1 VTGQQY
7 RWGIWTFLLL
17 TVFLTAQPAFLR
29 AAEFRVTQME
39 CKLVE
44 GTYVL
49 DAAVDYKFS
58 EKALEALENG
68 VPLTLEVHL
77 QLRRKGAWLWEED
90 ELDSRLR
97 FQLRYHALASLY
109 QLLDLQSGE
118 QQSFATRDA
127 AIVALGEIQ
136 SLPVIAHRLLEP
148 GEEYD
153 LRLRTVLDIDALPL
167 PLRPM
172 AYLSP
177 SWNLSSKSKTWR
189 ITP

>member
-1 VTGQQY
+1 LTL
-7 RWGIWTFLLL
+7 LLL
-17 TVFLTAQPAFLR
+17 TASLVVQPTFTQG
-29 AAEFRVTQME
+29 AEFRVAEMQ
-39 CKLVE
+39 CNLVA

-49 DAAVDYKFS
+49 DATVEYEFS
-58 EKALEALENG
+58 EKALEALDNG
-68 VPLTLEVHL
+68 VPLTLEMHL

-90 ELDSRLR
+90 ELDSHLR

-109 QLLDLQSGE
+109 QLLDLQSGQ

-127 AIVALGEIQ
+127 AIAALGEIH
-136 SLPVIAHRLLEP
+136 SLPVIAHKQLEP
-148 GEEYD
+148 GEVYE
-153 LRLRTVLDIDALPL
+153 LRLRTFLDIDALPL